1 MAIFKSQEERAA
13 IKRTKQEVVADKLL
27 TKIFNTLSDDLCLNG
42 APCDPVRLK
51 KSVGGSDDLLGF
63 AKNGFG
69 MLTKDVGA
77 LTVEQVKDNKAFQQY
92 QDALNERGY
101 ALTDLSTNKA
111 SGRSLT
117 TFRLGAYL
125 ENGLGVG
132 VGATAIAMGNAFTG
146 GLLVLGIGLGY
157 GLTMGSL
164 SDKSAASLSFNIAA
178 IDKQEADWDSLELDP
193 YETLAEVQA
202 AKPKSDKTPKGLVV

>member
-1 MAIFKSQEERAA
+1 MAFFKSKEERAA
-13 IKRTKQEVVADKLL
+13 IKRAKQEGAADKLL
-27 TKIFNTLSDDLCLNG
+27 TKIFNTLSDDLRLNG
-42 APCDPVRLK
+42 APSDPVRLK
-51 KSVGGSDDLLGF
+51 KSVGGSDNLLGF

-92 QDALNERGY
+92 KNALNERGY

-111 SGRSLT
+111 LGGSLT
-117 TFRLGAYL
+117 AYKAGAYL

-132 VGATAIAMGNAFTG
+132 GSATAIATG
-146 GLLVLGIGLGY
+146 AVAGGFLVLGLGLGY
-157 GLTMGSL
+157 GLIAGRL
-164 SDKSAASLSFNIAA
+164 SDKNAASLSFNIAA
-178 IDKQEADWDSLELDP
+178 IDKQEADWDALELDP

-202 AKPKSDKTPKGLVV
+202 AKPKSDKMPKGLIV

>member
-1 MAIFKSQEERAA
+1 MAFFKSKEERAA
-13 IKRTKQEVVADKLL
+13 IKRAKQEAAADKLL
-27 TKIFNTLSDDLCLNG
+27 TKIFNTLSDDLRLNG
-42 APCDPVRLK
+42 APSDPMRLK

-63 AKNGFG
+63 VKNGFG

-92 QDALNERGY
+92 QNALNERGY

-111 SGRSLT
+111 LGKSLAVYKV
-117 TFRLGAYL
+117 GAYL

-132 VGATAIAMGNAFTG
+132 GGATAIVTGGAVTG
-146 GLLVLGIGLGY
+146 GLLILGLGLGY
-157 GLTMGSL
+157 GLTAGRL
-164 SDKSAASLSFNIAA
+164 SDKNAASLSFNIAA
-178 IDKQEADWDSLELDP
+178 VDKQEADWDSLELDL

-202 AKPKSDKTPKGLVV
+202 GKPKSDKTPKALIV

>member
-1 MAIFKSQEERAA
+1 MAFFKSKEERAA
-13 IKRTKQEVVADKLL
+13 IKRAKQEGAADKLL
-27 TKIFNTLSDDLCLNG
+27 TKIFNTLSDDLRLNC
-42 APCDPVRLK
+42 APSDPVRLK
-51 KSVGGSDDLLGF
+51 KSVGGSDNLLGF

-92 QDALNERGY
+92 KNALNERGY

-111 SGRSLT
+111 LGGSLT
-117 TFRLGAYL
+117 AYKAGAYL

-132 VGATAIAMGNAFTG
+132 GSATAIATG
-146 GLLVLGIGLGY
+146 AVAGGFLVLGLGLGY
-157 GLTMGSL
+157 GLIAGRL
-164 SDKSAASLSFNIAA
+164 SDKNAASLSFNIAA
-178 IDKQEADWDSLELDP
+178 IDKQEADWDALELDP

-202 AKPKSDKTPKGLVV
+202 AKPKSDKMPKGLIV